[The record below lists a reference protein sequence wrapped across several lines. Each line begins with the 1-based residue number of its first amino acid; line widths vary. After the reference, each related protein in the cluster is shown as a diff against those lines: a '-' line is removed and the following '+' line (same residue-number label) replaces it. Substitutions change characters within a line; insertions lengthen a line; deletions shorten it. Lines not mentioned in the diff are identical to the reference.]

1 MKRTL
6 TFATMLVAFAVLT
19 IVGVFHE
26 TRKVHA
32 QDQLP
37 PPVGDRISFGLVT
50 LTTGQTAR
58 INVAN
63 VIAQG
68 DANLPPGPSRVAI
81 LMVDSSGNPF
91 RTRDGSPIRRVVM
104 LGRGESTFL
113 ELNADDFAIG
123 AGGRIQLRAV
133 VTVHPPPEPD
143 RIAFP
148 PDPCVPTFEVI
159 NNANG
164 RTAFALSG
172 LPAVQ
177 RIFPA
182 PTAE

>member
-1 MKRTL
+1 MKRTI
-6 TFATMLVAFAVLT
+6 TFATMLVAFAVFT
-19 IVGVFHE
+19 TVGVFHE

-32 QDQLP
+32 QDQP
-37 PPVGDRISFGLVT
+37 PPIGDRISFGLVT

-68 DANLPPGPSRVAI
+68 DADFPPGPSRVAI
-81 LMVDSSGNPF
+81 VMVDSSGNPL
-91 RTRDGSPIRRVVM
+91 RTRDGNPIRRVVM

-113 ELNADDFAIG
+113 ELNADDFTIG

-143 RIAFP
+143 RIALP

-164 RTAFALSG
+164 RTAFALSA

-177 RIFPA
+177 SIHA
-182 PTAE
+182 PPNPE